1 MQVKKYKL
9 TLIYIIYKKLRIEHI
24 CLILQWFLIFRTFVS
39 TVMESLKDLEEDCG
53 RAMAKDISTFFELT
67 FGRDQVIIIRIS
79 IIIVYI
85 LYSKSINFL
94 ATRHDARRARNLP

>member
-1 MQVKKYKL
+1 
-9 TLIYIIYKKLRIEHI
+9 
-24 CLILQWFLIFRTFVS
+24 
-39 TVMESLKDLEEDCG
+39 MESLKDLEEDCG
-53 RAMAKDISTFFELT
+53 RAPAKDISIFFELI

-94 ATRHDARRARNLP
+94 ATRHDARRAQNLP